1 MVHMGGKHV
10 LHIQGGVEI
19 LNLETIKQ
27 KLKVNNN
34 NAITCVGD
42 SLASL
47 ILYLFVCLFVCITNS
62 EWIGWWEVPIW
73 TLNVVRDR
81 SETSDKKTSLWF
93 PNLLAN
99 FFFTG

>member
-1 MVHMGGKHV
+1 MVHMRGKHV

-34 NAITCVGD
+34 NSITCVGD

-47 ILYLFVCLFVCITNS
+47 ILYLFVCLFVCLFVSLI
-62 EWIGWWEVPIW
+62 
-73 TLNVVRDR
+73 LN
-81 SETSDKKTSLWF
+81 
-93 PNLLAN
+93 
-99 FFFTG
+99 G

>member
-19 LNLETIKQ
+19 LNLETMKQ

-34 NAITCVGD
+34 NAIKCLGD

-47 ILYLFVCLFVCITNS
+47 ILYLFVCLFVSLI
-62 EWIGWWEVPIW
+62 
-73 TLNVVRDR
+73 LN
-81 SETSDKKTSLWF
+81 
-93 PNLLAN
+93 
-99 FFFTG
+99 G

>member
-1 MVHMGGKHV
+1 MVHMRGKHV

-47 ILYLFVCLFVCITNS
+47 ILYLFVCLFVC
-62 EWIGWWEVPIW
+62 
-73 TLNVVRDR
+73 LYH
-81 SETSDKKTSLWF
+81 
-93 PNLLAN
+93 
-99 FFFTG
+99 

>member
-47 ILYLFVCLFVCITNS
+47 ILYLFVCLFVC
-62 EWIGWWEVPIW
+62 
-73 TLNVVRDR
+73 LYH
-81 SETSDKKTSLWF
+81 
-93 PNLLAN
+93 
-99 FFFTG
+99 

>member
-10 LHIQGGVEI
+10 LYIQGGVEI
-19 LNLETIKQ
+19 LNLETMKQ

-47 ILYLFVCLFVCITNS
+47 ILYLFVCFFLIVSLI
-62 EWIGWWEVPIW
+62 
-73 TLNVVRDR
+73 LN
-81 SETSDKKTSLWF
+81 
-93 PNLLAN
+93 
-99 FFFTG
+99 G

>member
-1 MVHMGGKHV
+1 MHIRGKHV

-19 LNLETIKQ
+19 LNLETMKQ

-47 ILYLFVCLFVCITNS
+47 ILYLFVCLFVSLI
-62 EWIGWWEVPIW
+62 
-73 TLNVVRDR
+73 LN
-81 SETSDKKTSLWF
+81 
-93 PNLLAN
+93 
-99 FFFTG
+99 G

>member
-34 NAITCVGD
+34 NALTCVGD

-47 ILYLFVCLFVCITNS
+47 ILYLFVCLFVSLI
-62 EWIGWWEVPIW
+62 
-73 TLNVVRDR
+73 LN
-81 SETSDKKTSLWF
+81 
-93 PNLLAN
+93 
-99 FFFTG
+99 G

>member
-47 ILYLFVCLFVCITNS
+47 ILYLFVCLFVSLI
-62 EWIGWWEVPIW
+62 
-73 TLNVVRDR
+73 LN
-81 SETSDKKTSLWF
+81 
-93 PNLLAN
+93 
-99 FFFTG
+99 G

>member
-1 MVHMGGKHV
+1 MVHMRGKHV

-19 LNLETIKQ
+19 LNLETMKQ

-47 ILYLFVCLFVCITNS
+47 ILYLFVCLFVSLI
-62 EWIGWWEVPIW
+62 
-73 TLNVVRDR
+73 LN
-81 SETSDKKTSLWF
+81 
-93 PNLLAN
+93 
-99 FFFTG
+99 G

>member
-19 LNLETIKQ
+19 LNLETMKQ

-34 NAITCVGD
+34 NALTCVGD

-47 ILYLFVCLFVCITNS
+47 ILYLFVCLFVSLI
-62 EWIGWWEVPIW
+62 
-73 TLNVVRDR
+73 LN
-81 SETSDKKTSLWF
+81 
-93 PNLLAN
+93 
-99 FFFTG
+99 G

>member
-19 LNLETIKQ
+19 LNLETMKQ

-47 ILYLFVCLFVCITNS
+47 ILYLFVCLFVSLI
-62 EWIGWWEVPIW
+62 
-73 TLNVVRDR
+73 LN
-81 SETSDKKTSLWF
+81 
-93 PNLLAN
+93 
-99 FFFTG
+99 G

>member
-19 LNLETIKQ
+19 LNLETMKQ

-34 NAITCVGD
+34 NAIKCLGE

-47 ILYLFVCLFVCITNS
+47 ILYLFVCLFVSLI
-62 EWIGWWEVPIW
+62 
-73 TLNVVRDR
+73 LN
-81 SETSDKKTSLWF
+81 
-93 PNLLAN
+93 
-99 FFFTG
+99 G